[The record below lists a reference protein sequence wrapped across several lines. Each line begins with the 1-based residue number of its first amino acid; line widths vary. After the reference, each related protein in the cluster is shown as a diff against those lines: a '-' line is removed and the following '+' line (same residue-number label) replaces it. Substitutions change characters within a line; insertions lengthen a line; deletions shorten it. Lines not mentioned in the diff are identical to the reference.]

1 MESVMIFDK
10 TSRIENKFNISSM
23 SSEIIN
29 EYNALSSE
37 KKATVNRLLAFEN
50 SSKNGFELR
59 NKNSSDLYNF
69 DHPLKILVSKILS
82 TQYPAPNIKPL
93 SPIFG
98 KLVDVSNE
106 LDNLKQN
113 GYITSQFKLPIT
125 YLESIKSSIE
135 RFQYF
140 SKGTH
145 RTVMSGFELQSL
157 VKSNKSLTK
166 NGTTFWLEDQSLAT
180 HDSVISQLAF
190 DPYILSIVSGYLG
203 CEPIHVQSNIWF
215 SFSSADNTSPPVLS
229 QNAQLFHQDKD
240 FIKFI
245 KVFIYLND
253 VDENNGPHCYI
264 EGSHQEDEL
273 FTKGVPFSTRISD
286 EDITKHYSSDRIKTV
301 TGPAGTIIF
310 GDTCSTHKGMP
321 IRDGSRSILQLE
333 YATSLYMRPYMP
345 FKSID
350 PSMQQS
356 LSSMAFSSRI
366 TQNYDNNARK
376 EYLRTINSTSYK
388 LQILATKVK
397 NKLMPNS
404 F

>member
-1 MESVMIFDK
+1 MIFDK
-10 TSRIENKFNISSM
+10 TSRIENKFDISSM
-23 SSEIIN
+23 SSEIRN
-29 EYNALSSE
+29 EYNALSAE
-37 KKATVNRLLAFEN
+37 KKATLNRLLAFEN

-59 NKNSSDLYNF
+59 NKNSSDWYDF
-69 DHPLKILVSKILS
+69 DHSLNTLVSNILS
-82 TQYPAPNIKPL
+82 TRYPVPNIRPY

-98 KLVDVSNE
+98 KLVEVSNE
-106 LDNLKQN
+106 LEDLKQN
-113 GYITSQFKLPIT
+113 GYITSQFKLPVT
-125 YLESIKSSIE
+125 YLESIKSSVE
-135 RFQYF
+135 RFQYS
-140 SKGTH
+140 SKGAN
-145 RTVMSGFELQSL
+145 RTAMSGFELQSL
-157 VKSNKSLTK
+157 AKSNKSLDIG
-166 NGTTFWLEDQSLAT
+166 GTTFWLEDQSLAT

-215 SFSSADNTSPPVLS
+215 SFSSADNNSSPVLS

-286 EDITKHYSSDRIKTV
+286 EDITKYYSSDKIKTV

-321 IRDGSRSILQLE
+321 IKDGSRLILQLE
-333 YATSLYMRPYMP
+333 YATSLYMQQYMP
-345 FKSID
+345 FKSLD
-350 PSMQQS
+350 PSIKES
-356 LSSMAFSSRI
+356 LSSIGFSSRLI
-366 TQNYDNNARK
+366 QNYDSNARK
-376 EYLRTINSTSYK
+376 DYLETINSTSYK
-388 LQILATKVK
+388 LRILASKVK
-397 NKLMPNS
+397 NKLIPKN